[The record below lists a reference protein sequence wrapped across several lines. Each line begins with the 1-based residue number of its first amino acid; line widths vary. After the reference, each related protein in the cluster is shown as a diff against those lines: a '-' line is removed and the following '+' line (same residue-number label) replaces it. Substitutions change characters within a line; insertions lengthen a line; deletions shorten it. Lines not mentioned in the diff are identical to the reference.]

1 VVTPQFD
8 PRSIDGQVVMT
19 ARRRQLRERIS
30 IICAGILVTAMVVT
44 FYSILVS

>member
-8 PRSIDGQVVMT
+8 PRSIDAAVVRV

-30 IICAGILVTAMVVT
+30 IIFAGIVVTVMVVT